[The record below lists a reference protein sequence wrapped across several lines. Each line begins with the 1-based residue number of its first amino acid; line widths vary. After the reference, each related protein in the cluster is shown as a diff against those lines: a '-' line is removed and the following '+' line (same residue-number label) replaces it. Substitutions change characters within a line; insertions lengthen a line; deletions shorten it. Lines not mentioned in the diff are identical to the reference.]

1 MKTFYAIRNKETKV
15 LLSIELFQESEVSL
29 KDDKYSSVPWIT
41 DSKQRAEDLISEPTY
56 LYDFDSGL
64 TVPKNSWMF
73 RDGKFQNYEVV
84 EVTLEI
90 ANENLR

>member
-15 LLSIELFQESEVSL
+15 LLSIEQYMEEEISFVDDSFDEIPWLTDVKERAVSAITEEV
-29 KDDKYSSVPWIT
+29 DSS
-41 DSKQRAEDLISEPTY
+41 DSTLQQP
-56 LYDFDSGL
+56 G
-64 TVPKNSWMF
+64 NSWMF

>member
-1 MKTFYAIRNKETKV
+1 MKTFYVIRNKETKV

-41 DSKQRAEDLISEPTY
+41 DSKQRAEDLITEPT
-56 LYDFDSGL
+56 DPCDSGL
-64 TVPKNSWMF
+64 AVPGNSWMF

-84 EVTLEI
+84 EITLEI
-90 ANENLR
+90 SNENLR